1 MSQKFT
7 RVPDDTFE
15 KLQLNAG
22 ILVDAFTPA
31 TGVIGNILGATTGG
45 IQFSTNPEF
54 TDFGEDI
61 DNVPNNM
68 LELKH
73 LNQFDPQMSGTFL
86 TCTPALAKSL
96 VGAADIDGSD
106 ATRVIPRAEL
116 LATDYDDVWWIGDY
130 SDVNTGANAGFI
142 AIHLMNA
149 LNTAGFQIQS
159 TKNEKGQLAFE
170 YHGHYSIA
178 SQDVVPFEIYVKGNS
193 GSVVP
198 SITLSKNY
206 ISIVKNTTYELTANV
221 VPAGSTVTW
230 ASADT
235 SKATVSD
242 GTVTAGSSA
251 GNTIITASI
260 TSGGVTYN
268 DTCTVVVTNS

>member
-178 SQDVVPFEIYVKGNS
+178 TQDVVPFEIYVKGNS
-193 GSVVP
+193 GTAVP